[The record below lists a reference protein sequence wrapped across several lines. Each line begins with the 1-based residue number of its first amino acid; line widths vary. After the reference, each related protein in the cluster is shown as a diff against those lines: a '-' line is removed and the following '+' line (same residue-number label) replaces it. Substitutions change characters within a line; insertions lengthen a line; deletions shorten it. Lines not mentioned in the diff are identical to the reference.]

1 MKGNLMKTSYIKSN
15 TNFNAYGDLIHDNL
29 DAVIK
34 DLVPE
39 LRCFDRNIADLT
51 SRRYFD
57 EMSSGRYYIYPMV
70 TRYEEELMNALLQGI
85 ISSAIKT
92 HSISS
97 GNLIFGAPSS
107 LSLTS
112 SSLDVNVETNEF
124 KSCNVVFSIETETN
138 KRGLALVIDAESG
151 LVEEIT
157 MSRLIQKLYSI
168 KDYND
173 ELSIDEIISL
183 VSIRLKLSIDE
194 VIDKTNGLYHSFRLS
209 DNAKDRHLLAE
220 LGLLLM
226 VEEQGVEIHELSE
239 VFKNDSLSFEADFE
253 IMTNSSDD
261 QFDELHLND
270 DMSHIHVDRNMRYR
284 VYIIRHGVEFSFGS
298 YILNEAIQVRDKT
311 LEFYRMNGRLPAG
324 NEELGL

>member
-1 MKGNLMKTSYIKSN
+1 MKASYIKSN
-15 TNFNAYGDLIHDNL
+15 TNSNAYGDLIHDNL

-34 DLVPE
+34 DLIPE

-70 TRYEEELMNALLQGI
+70 TRYEEELMNALLRGI

-124 KSCNVVFSIETETN
+124 KSCNIVFSIETETN

-151 LVEEIT
+151 LVEEIA

-168 KDYND
+168 KDYNN
-173 ELSIDEIISL
+173 ELSIDEIIEL
-183 VSIRLKLSIDE
+183 VSIRLKLPIDE
-194 VIDKTNGLYHSFRLS
+194 VIDKTDSLYHSFRLS
-209 DNAKDRHLLAE
+209 DNVKDRRLLAE

-226 VEEQGVEIHELSE
+226 IEERNIIIHDLSKE
-239 VFKNDSLSFEADFE
+239 FENDSLSFEADFE

-261 QFDELHLND
+261 QFDELHLD
-270 DMSHIHVDRNMRYR
+270 VDMRHIHIDKNMRYR
-284 VYIIRHGVEFSFGS
+284 VCIIRHGVEFSFGS

-311 LEFYRMNGRLPAG
+311 LKFYRTNDRLPISL
-324 NEELGL
+324 EELDCQS